1 MESGEGPI
9 LCRIDFMEIYLLSDN
24 SLPPAENSWLCH
36 LYLSE
41 TINLLLSAS
50 LIYSDS
56 FGPQDT
62 V

>member
-1 MESGEGPI
+1 MESGEGRI
-9 LCRIDFMEIYLLSDN
+9 ICRIDFMADLSTSDN
-24 SLPPAENSWLCH
+24 SMPHAENSLLCH
-36 LYLSE
+36 LYLTE
-41 TINLLLSAS
+41 TINLFLSAS